1 MQKNFCNKDNITK
14 VPKIQVFLT
23 ISFNLMTKQ
32 KYTIL
37 LTNISKTIIIFL
49 GTFNSWV
56 LPSCL
61 KTGGDATCVRKIF

>member
-23 ISFNLMTKQ
+23 ISFNLIPKQ

-37 LTNISKTIIIFL
+37 LTKVSKISIILPGTLTYGQFFKISKVNI
-49 GTFNSWV
+49 
-56 LPSCL
+56 
-61 KTGGDATCVRKIF
+61 